1 MSHTKVLSIDVND
14 EPWFTYSRE
23 YYSDRTLGFCF
34 KFLRYNHINEISVY
48 CSSKGVNSSRFW
60 GTFLFPIHEQEEDFE
75 KMMHGLAADLSV
87 VYEKFA
93 PQAFDNQVHFM
104 YKQ

>member
-1 MSHTKVLSIDVND
+1 MLN
-14 EPWFTYSRE
+14 F
-23 YYSDRTLGFCF
+23 
-34 KFLRYNHINEISVY
+34 
-48 CSSKGVNSSRFW
+48 SRFW
-60 GTFLFPIHEQEEDFE
+60 ETYLFPIHEQEEDFE

-93 PQAFDNQVHFM
+93 PQAFDNQVNHM